1 MLGQKKQKKQTEDTA
16 HALRRA
22 SALERERG
30 SCIAS
35 FHALDRHLPGGGVE
49 AGSLVE
55 VLGEPGSGA
64 LRLGLRLAAGLQAR
78 ARQRTAVLVD
88 PLDPGSG
95 AALYPPAL
103 VQAGLDLGRLVV
115 LRPRPDDLLACLDE
129 VLRSS
134 AVSVAVARL
143 SVLASSS
150 SHRLRHAATQGG
162 GVGVLVRPASARAEV
177 SGAPLRLLV
186 REGGAPGRP
195 LVLEP
200 LRARGLSLPAD
211 PWNVDVDAWSRSA

>member
-1 MLGQKKQKKQTEDTA
+1 MLGQKKQKKTDDTA
-16 HALRRA
+16 QALRRG
-22 SALERERG
+22 SALERKRV

-78 ARQRTAVLVD
+78 ARLRTAVLVD
-88 PLDPGSG
+88 PLDPDGG
-95 AALYPPAL
+95 GLYPPAL
-103 VQAGLDLGRLVV
+103 VQAGLDLSRLVL
-115 LRPRPDDLLACLDE
+115 LRPRPEDLLACLDE

-143 SVLASSS
+143 PVLASSS
-150 SHRLRHAATQGG
+150 SHRLRHAVTQGG

-211 PWNVDVDAWSRSA
+211 PWSVDAWSKSA